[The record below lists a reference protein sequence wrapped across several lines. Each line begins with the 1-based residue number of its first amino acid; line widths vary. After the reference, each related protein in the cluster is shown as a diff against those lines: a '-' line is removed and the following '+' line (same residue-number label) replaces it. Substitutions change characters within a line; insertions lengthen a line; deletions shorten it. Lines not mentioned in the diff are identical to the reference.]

1 MERERE
7 RERENSGAYPKL
19 AVACDLPPPHEPL
32 KPRATNTTAAE

>member
-19 AVACDLPPPHEPL
+19 AVACDLPPHEPL